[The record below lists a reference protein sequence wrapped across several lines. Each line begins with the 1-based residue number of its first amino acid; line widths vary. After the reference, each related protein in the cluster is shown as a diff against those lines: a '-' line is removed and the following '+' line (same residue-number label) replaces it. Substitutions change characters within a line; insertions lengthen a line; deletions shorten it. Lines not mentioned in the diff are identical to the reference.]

1 MIGNERMKKQRLI
14 NAIDNSQI
22 YQIGDK
28 WLTGREYEIVDWRN
42 SRDCCFDA
50 TRIILDQ

>member
-1 MIGNERMKKQRLI
+1 MKKQRLI

-28 WLTGREYEIVDWRN
+28 WLTEREYEIVDVGIVVL
-42 SRDCCFDA
+42 
-50 TRIILDQ
+50 TQHG

>member
-28 WLTGREYEIVDWRN
+28 WLIGREYEIVDVGIVVL
-42 SRDCCFDA
+42 
-50 TRIILDQ
+50 TQHG